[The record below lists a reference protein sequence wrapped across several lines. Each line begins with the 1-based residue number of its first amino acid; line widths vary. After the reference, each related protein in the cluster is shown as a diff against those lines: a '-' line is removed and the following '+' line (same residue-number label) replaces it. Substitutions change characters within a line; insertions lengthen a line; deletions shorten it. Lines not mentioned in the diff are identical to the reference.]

1 MYTWFLKYGMCCG
14 NMVMQKAS
22 ITSIITI
29 SIKEKRTAKKR
40 EETMNANS
48 DNHPADGASNVEDN
62 STESPSVVVEE
73 DREPLDLDMDD
84 KGANKFGFVNKDDD
98 DDGTQAAEVGTQA
111 AEVGRVVD
119 AAQMGRVDYGKLC
132 RHTR

>member
-1 MYTWFLKYGMCCG
+1 
-14 NMVMQKAS
+14 MVMQKAS
-22 ITSIITI
+22 ITSIIII

-48 DNHPADGASNVEDN
+48 DNHPADGASNVEEN

-73 DREPLDLDMDD
+73 NREPLDLDMDD
-84 KGANKFGFVNKDDD
+84 KGANKFGFVNK

>member
-1 MYTWFLKYGMCCG
+1 
-14 NMVMQKAS
+14 MVMQKAS
-22 ITSIITI
+22 ITSIIII

-48 DNHPADGASNVEDN
+48 DNHPADGASNVEEN

-73 DREPLDLDMDD
+73 NREPLDLDMDD

-98 DDGTQAAEVGTQA
+98 GTQA

>member
-1 MYTWFLKYGMCCG
+1 
-14 NMVMQKAS
+14 MQKAS
-22 ITSIITI
+22 ITSIIII

-48 DNHPADGASNVEDN
+48 DNHPADGASNVEEN

-98 DDGTQAAEVGTQA
+98 NDDGTQAAEVGTQA

>member
-1 MYTWFLKYGMCCG
+1 
-14 NMVMQKAS
+14 V
-22 ITSIITI
+22 
-29 SIKEKRTAKKR
+29 
-40 EETMNANS
+40 EE
-48 DNHPADGASNVEDN
+48 N

-73 DREPLDLDMDD
+73 DREPLDLNMDD